1 MQSAAFHF
9 RNDIKAISVRLMAYL
24 SGAGLLAIIASN
36 LLNPPTIEA
45 AVEEVRPKAWIPAT
59 RPHAA
64 FSLNAPELADK
75 TATYDIFRHPEGGRK
90 DIMAWDHAG
99 QPFGQI
105 EIYRPAGELEAFG
118 SAVREVTR
126 RAGLGTSERAQ
137 AIGVVPTKFGL
148 VQLVGFATKIGGDPR
163 NCMGF
168 AAPFESPRM
177 LISGWFCQAGSSPPA
192 PSLLICA
199 LDRLTLLA
207 SGNDPQVA
215 QLFARAEL
223 RRGFCR
229 SPGPSPTA
237 DWVATLDGPDLRGP
251 I

>member
-1 MQSAAFHF
+1 MQSPAF
-9 RNDIKAISVRLMAYL
+9 RIRSDLNAILVRLMAYL
-24 SGAGLLAIIASN
+24 SGAALLALIAGN
-36 LLNPPTIEA
+36 LLHSETIDA
-45 AVEEVRPKAWIPAT
+45 AVEEVRPKAWAPAT

-64 FSLNAPELADK
+64 FSLAAHEFSDK
-75 TATYDIFRHPEGGRK
+75 TMTYDILRHPEGGRK
-90 DIMAWDHAG
+90 DIMAWDEAG

-105 EIYRPAGELEAFG
+105 EIYRPAGETGAFS

-126 RAGLGTSERAQ
+126 RAAGASDYAQ

-148 VQLVGFATKIGGDPR
+148 VQLVGFGARIGGDPR

-177 LISGWFCQAGSSPPA
+177 QISGWFCQAGPTPPA
-192 PSLLICA
+192 PKLVICA

-207 SGNDPQVA
+207 SGNDPKVA

-223 RRGFCR
+223 KRGFCR
-229 SPGPSPTA
+229 PTEQSPTA
-237 DWVATLDGPDLRGP
+237 DWVATLDGPDLRGSL
-251 I
+251 